1 MSERTSSSAAVG
13 LPRTL
18 RCGEGS
24 CAACASCMT
33 CTAGC
38 IVVSVKTG
46 HALPPLWPVRPVAK
60 SAGCKCDF
68 PGELHAG
75 PTEAAGSPTLVI
87 LPSRLVTEMRF
98 SNFRRKA
105 VLILTLRNVRLRT
118 ASRCGWL
125 FSFLPLAVGL
135 STKCGSHSLTLDPCA
150 PPFAAT
156 CTVPPPSRARTTA
169 VRGVFCL

>member
-1 MSERTSSSAAVG
+1 MGECTSSSAAVG

-24 CAACASCMT
+24 CAACAGCMT
-33 CTAGC
+33 CTVGC
-38 IVVSVKTG
+38 IVVSAKTG

-68 PGELHAG
+68 PAELHAG

-105 VLILTLRNVRLRT
+105 VLILKRN
-118 ASRCGWL
+118 S
-125 FSFLPLAVGL
+125 SQPLVYR
-135 STKCGSHSLTLDPCA
+135 
-150 PPFAAT
+150 FA
-156 CTVPPPSRARTTA
+156 
-169 VRGVFCL
+169 G

>member
-1 MSERTSSSAAVG
+1 MG

-24 CAACASCMT
+24 CAACAGG
-33 CTAGC
+33 TAGC
-38 IVVSVKTG
+38 VVASVKTG
-46 HALPPLWPVRPVAK
+46 HALLLLWLVRPVAK

-75 PTEAAGSPTLVI
+75 PPKAAGSPTLVM

-105 VLILTLRNVRLRT
+105 VLMLEHRE
-118 ASRCGWL
+118 S
-125 FSFLPLAVGL
+125 
-135 STKCGSHSLTLDPCA
+135 
-150 PPFAAT
+150 
-156 CTVPPPSRARTTA
+156 
-169 VRGVFCL
+169 

>member
-105 VLILTLRNVRLRT
+105 VLILKRNSSQPQT
-118 ASRCGWL
+118 
-125 FSFLPLAVGL
+125 
-135 STKCGSHSLTLDPCA
+135 
-150 PPFAAT
+150 
-156 CTVPPPSRARTTA
+156 RAE
-169 VRGVFCL
+169 

>member
-1 MSERTSSSAAVG
+1 MA
-13 LPRTL
+13 
-18 RCGEGS
+18 
-24 CAACASCMT
+24 

-75 PTEAAGSPTLVI
+75 PMEAAGSPTLEM

-105 VLILTLRNVRLRT
+105 VLMLTVKRAPLQTQV
-118 ASRCGWL
+118 ASGTLLHPW
-125 FSFLPLAVGL
+125 FLM
-135 STKCGSHSLTLDPCA
+135 
-150 PPFAAT
+150 
-156 CTVPPPSRARTTA
+156 
-169 VRGVFCL
+169 CLE